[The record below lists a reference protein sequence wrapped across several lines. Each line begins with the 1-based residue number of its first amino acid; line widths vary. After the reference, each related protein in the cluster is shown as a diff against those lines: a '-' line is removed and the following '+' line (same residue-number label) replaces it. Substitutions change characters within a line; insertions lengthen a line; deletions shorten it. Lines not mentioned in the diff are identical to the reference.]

1 MQVFYS
7 GNDEE
12 MKLIVNKISAICL
25 SSEFRNLCLE
35 LEGVYRQC
43 RMDNATALAFQ
54 DALYAMLMRDEEG
67 ALINEDLH

>member
-7 GNDEE
+7 GSDEE

-25 SSEFRNLCLE
+25 SSEFRTLCME